1 MNKIEAT
8 LTPRDHKSE
17 TYRRAAEGHF
27 RTLLKDST
35 QVYVD
40 GKLRIHFEVLPEVPA
55 DLLRAFQTINYGE
68 TFRTNGLK
76 VTSRTIGSLP
86 RVTIRRD
93 FCTASSLTH
102 EHPEAHTIFTQYAYR
117 ADARYCEVNPVL
129 YAHHRE
135 VVEKVKPCWRLGG
148 TVFTSGI
155 ANHDNALDYHLD
167 KGNFPNLW
175 SAMYALSYDCAG
187 GLLSVPEL
195 DLGFSFQRPSLIM
208 FDGQGLL
215 HGVTPLE
222 KRSRE
227 SYRYTVV
234 YYAMQQLCH
243 CGTPEE
249 ELARIRRVRTER
261 EVKRSKRG

>member
-1 MNKIEAT
+1 MKRIEANY
-8 LTPRDHKSE
+8 TPRDHGKE
-17 TYRRAAEGHF
+17 TYHRSLESDFH
-27 RTLLKDST
+27 TLLEDST

-40 GKLRIHFEVLPEVPA
+40 GKLRIHFEVLPAVPG
-55 DLLRAFQTINYGE
+55 DLLRAFQTIDYGE

-76 VTSRTIGSLP
+76 VQSRTIGSLP

-93 FCTASSLTH
+93 FCTQSSLTH
-102 EHPEAHTIFTQYAYR
+102 AHPEANAIFTSYAYK
-117 ADARYCEVNPVL
+117 ADARYCAVNPVL
-129 YAHHRE
+129 YEKHRE
-135 VVEKVKPCWRLGG
+135 VVNQVKQCWRIGG

-167 KGNFPNLW
+167 QGNFPDLW
-175 SAMYALSYDCAG
+175 SAMYAVSYDCAG
-187 GLLSVPEL
+187 GYLSVPEL
-195 DLGFSFQRPSLIM
+195 DLGFSFERPSLIM

-222 KRSRE
+222 KRSKE
-227 SYRYTVV
+227 AYRYTVV

-249 ELARIRRVRTER
+249 ELDRIRKVRTER
-261 EVKRSKRG
+261 EVRRSKG